1 MIGRDRFRH
10 AIAARLG
17 HVLTADVAAW
27 LESRCFPME
36 VGFVATAGIKAGT
49 EMRDRIHRLV
59 DEAMRQPQVEC
70 PVREYFAP
78 GLYAREITI
87 PKDTVLVGAV
97 HKTQNMALLSR
108 GVLQLVTERGTTEI
122 SAERENYY
130 LTVVPGGMNAA
141 LALEES
147 VWTNFF
153 PTTETDPDKV
163 IAQLCELPRNQLL
176 GGSENRQLL
185 TSGSVKQ
192 IGGTS

>member
-10 AIAARLG
+10 ALATKLG
-17 HVLTADVAAW
+17 CVLTADVAAW
-27 LESRCFPME
+27 LESHCFPME
-36 VGFVATAGIKAGT
+36 IGFVATAGIRAGT
-49 EMRDRIHRLV
+49 EMRDRIHRLI
-59 DEAMRQPQVEC
+59 DEAMLQPQVEC

-97 HKTQNMALLSR
+97 HKTQNMAMLSR
-108 GVLQLVTERGTTEI
+108 GTLQLVTESGTTEI
-122 SAERENYY
+122 SAARESYY
-130 LTVVPGGMNAA
+130 LTVMPGGMNAA
-141 LALEES
+141 LALEDS

-153 PTTETDPDKV
+153 PTAETDPEKV
-163 IAQLCELPRNQLL
+163 IAELCELPRSQLL

-192 IGGTS
+192 IGGQS